1 MIYWHQ
7 QGGEKRAYHMLAMFD
22 VNNNASTC
30 FKFQNSWFKHSRLTF
45 NLQLVEYE
53 IFLAGRG
60 WAESRMTIWWRTKHG
75 SIKFKFVQIINIFY
89 MAFSF
94 LKCIC
99 CCFWQKETE
108 ADPVYD
114 ETTRLIPEE
123 PAIDVYALPNIYAF
137 DRNWRRAMVLR
148 STVHQRF
155 YERLSQI
162 VRAKEE
168 CGLALIYFIPTLL
181 TELLF
186 D

>member
-1 MIYWHQ
+1 
-7 QGGEKRAYHMLAMFD
+7 
-22 VNNNASTC
+22 
-30 FKFQNSWFKHSRLTF
+30 
-45 NLQLVEYE
+45 
-53 IFLAGRG
+53 
-60 WAESRMTIWWRTKHG
+60 
-75 SIKFKFVQIINIFY
+75 

-94 LKCIC
+94 LTCIC

-123 PAIDVYALPNIYAF
+123 PAVDVYELPNIHALIGIDHEF
-137 DRNWRRAMVLR
+137 VCAMVLR

-162 VRAKEE
+162 VREKEG
-168 CGLALIYFIPTLL
+168 CGLALIYIIPTLL

>member
-1 MIYWHQ
+1 M
-7 QGGEKRAYHMLAMFD
+7 
-22 VNNNASTC
+22 AS
-30 FKFQNSWFKHSRLTF
+30 
-45 NLQLVEYE
+45 
-53 IFLAGRG
+53 
-60 WAESRMTIWWRTKHG
+60 
-75 SIKFKFVQIINIFY
+75 
-89 MAFSF
+89 SF

-99 CCFWQKETE
+99 CCFWKTETE

-123 PAIDVYALPNIYAF
+123 PAIDVYALPNIYTLTGIDHKFVCAT
-137 DRNWRRAMVLR
+137 VLR

-162 VRAKEE
+162 VRAKEG
-168 CGLALIYFIPTLL
+168 CGLVLVYFIPTLL